1 MNLLPFAIKMW
12 IFCTIL
18 MWQPVIFHKQSSFSA
33 RNLFSA
39 GSGYQYLFSGYLT
52 CFFFMPSQSSLS
64 ASSNNTFMVTKDWWT
79 LKNWKLNNFA
89 YNELFSEILFFLQ
102 KFIWKAF
109 FFKKNQR
116 NETKPIALTFFVKI
130 KRSC

>member
-109 FFKKNQR
+109 FKKKKSKKWNQ
-116 NETKPIALTFFVKI
+116 TYCTDFF
-130 KRSC
+130 CQD